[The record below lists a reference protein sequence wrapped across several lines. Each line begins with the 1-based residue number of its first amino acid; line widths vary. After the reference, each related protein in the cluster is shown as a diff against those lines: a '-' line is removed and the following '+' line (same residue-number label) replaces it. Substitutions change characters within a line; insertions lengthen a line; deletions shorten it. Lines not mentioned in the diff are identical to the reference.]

1 MLVTVES
8 RYYDITLLMI
18 LIVSLCMQVYDRL
31 QRVNVTMSHKSSVR
45 CVQHSQCRRA
55 DSWNQERQ
63 EGIKDDQQAEKEIGE
78 TENE

>member
-1 MLVTVES
+1 MLKS
-8 RYYDITLLMI
+8 RGFNTKPEVDITTSTLI
-18 LIVSLCMQVYDRL
+18 LTIILCY
-31 QRVNVTMSHKSSVR
+31 SSPAGTKNILALAAT
-45 CVQHSQCRRA
+45 QCRRA